1 MAIYFAEILCVDK
14 QLSKHLFIKYWKCRQ
29 APDITMILCSNNYD
43 GDEKERTFVQFFFV
57 TYLAVYEEWCY
68 YHSKNKAK
76 NKKIYRK
83 KEKAKESNKINK

>member
-43 GDEKERTFVQFFFV
+43 GDEKERTFVRFFLLQILQCMRNGVFIQKIKQRIKN
-57 TYLAVYEEWCY
+57 VYKKRE
-68 YHSKNKAK
+68 SKRIK
-76 NKKIYRK
+76 
-83 KEKAKESNKINK
+83 

>member
-43 GDEKERTFVQFFFV
+43 GDEKERTFVQFFFLFQILQCMRNGV
-57 TYLAVYEEWCY
+57 FIQKIKQRI
-68 YHSKNKAK
+68 KNL
-76 NKKIYRK
+76 
-83 KEKAKESNKINK
+83 

>member
-1 MAIYFAEILCVDK
+1 MMAMKKSE
-14 QLSKHLFIKYWKCRQ
+14 HLF
-29 APDITMILCSNNYD
+29 S
-43 GDEKERTFVQFFFV
+43 FFFV

-76 NKKIYRK
+76 NKKNYRK

>member
-43 GDEKERTFVQFFFV
+43 GDEKVRTFVQFFLLHILQCMRNGV
-57 TYLAVYEEWCY
+57 IIIPKIKQRIKKYIGKRE
-68 YHSKNKAK
+68 SKRIK
-76 NKKIYRK
+76 
-83 KEKAKESNKINK
+83 

>member
-43 GDEKERTFVQFFFV
+43 GDEKERTFVRFFLLQILQCMRNGVFIQ
-57 TYLAVYEEWCY
+57 
-68 YHSKNKAK
+68 KNKAK
-76 NKKIYRK
+76 NKKFIEKKRK
-83 KEKAKESNKINK
+83 QKNQIR